1 MLKSFGIE
9 VADIAQ
15 LPRSVVDSA
24 KSYLSGLE
32 TMDVDED
39 CESMKKIDDILDRI
53 EKDKIL
59 NNDMIDSIFCW
70 DLRGIN
76 FLHPH

>member
-32 TMDVDED
+32 STDIDDESD
-39 CESMKKIDDILDRI
+39 EMKKVDNLLNTI
-53 EKDKIL
+53 ERDKTFTAE
-59 NNDMIDSIFCW
+59 MIDS
-70 DLRGIN
+70 LVA
-76 FLHPH
+76 